1 MFQDSANTVEMC
13 ALDNP
18 WYTLQNIKA
27 TDHNPD
33 VNLWFSMFHKGHW
46 SPKAITKLPQMNFFN
61 QRCPFLILRST
72 FYFGQFISVQE
83 NIIAYHTKVKNFLL
97 RNFPEAVLQLWNTL
111 GDFAAALNI
120 KRPTEQNF
128 EGVLA
133 LIKIDTPLTH
143 FSILKKQQQPN

>member
-1 MFQDSANTVEMC
+1 
-13 ALDNP
+13 
-18 WYTLQNIKA
+18 
-27 TDHNPD
+27 
-33 VNLWFSMFHKGHW
+33 
-46 SPKAITKLPQMNFFN
+46 MNFFN